1 MDFWP
6 HETIASYWYF
16 FETQQSQNNIM
27 AFFRNVKGLAFH
39 STGIHPIEYKLV
51 SLTFYSYLWNKTHN
65 AVQRGHNASGT

>member
-39 STGIHPIEYKLV
+39 PTGIHPIKYKLIFFNV
-51 SLTFYSYLWNKTHN
+51 LF
-65 AVQRGHNASGT
+65 VFVEQDP